1 MLKSNF
7 KKFTFPLFICCIL
20 ILPLNAANDNY
31 TLGSRSAG
39 LANATVMLPHLWSVH
54 HNQAGLAFLNKI
66 SLGFHHENKFIIPQ
80 FSLKSFAAVIPTK
93 PGTMGFS
100 YSYFGYSQYHETK
113 IGLSFGKALGKSFAA
128 GIQLDYLHTFIAE
141 EYGNQG
147 NLAVEAGILAMPF
160 KNLFIGAHVFNPT
173 RTKISSYN
181 EERVPTIIRAGIGYK
196 FAGKI
201 FIGIETEKE
210 LESRPIYK
218 SGIEFMFL
226 ENLFVRTGISTNPTQ
241 NTFGIGYSYKGI
253 KADLAFTLHQQLGLT
268 PHFSL
273 MFSFK

>member
-1 MLKSNF
+1 MHKSPF

-66 SLGFHHENKFIIPQ
+66 SLGFHHENKFIVPQ
-80 FSLKSFAAVIPTK
+80 FSLKSFAAVFPTK
-93 PGTMGFS
+93 PGTIGFS
-100 YSYFGYSQYHETK
+100 YSYFGYSQYNETK
-113 IGLSFGKALGKSFAA
+113 IGLSFGKVLGKSFAA

-147 NLAVEAGILAMPF
+147 NLAVEAGILVMPF
-160 KNLFIGAHVFNPT
+160 ENLFIGAHVFNPT

-201 FIGIETEKE
+201 FFGIETEKE

-218 SGIEFMFL
+218 SGIEFTFL
-226 ENLFVRTGISTNPTQ
+226 ENLFIRTGISTNPTQ

-253 KADLAFTLHQQLGLT
+253 KADLAFTFHQQLGLT

>member
-1 MLKSNF
+1 MLKSHL

-66 SLGFHHENKFIIPQ
+66 SLGFHHENKFIRPQ
-80 FSLKSFAAVIPTK
+80 LSLKSFAAVIPTK

-100 YSYFGYSQYHETK
+100 YSYFGCSLYHETK

-226 ENLFVRTGISTNPTQ
+226 ENLFIRTGISTNPTQ

-253 KADLAFTLHQQLGLT
+253 KADLAFTYHQQLGLT